1 MTFRQRLE
9 TLSLPIF
16 QRFRPVFVR
25 AYSAC
30 IFTKKLC
37 TFSVSSQIWLQI
49 LPISLAL
56 SHLLRHLFYTKI
68 TENGAR
74 PIFEESAVLIA
85 SAGITLTHWYPPG
98 GTYRWASQWIPHWW
112 ACPPWWLPGSRRPYS
127 AYEGHKKTLHC
138 NICQALIGFSQRH
151 YNISL
156 QGLWFTKFTY
166 PQLFINFHTTSL
178 LLPYSI
184 DTTLNQLSY
193 NFLSEIQTN
202 VPCH

>member
-1 MTFRQRLE
+1 MDVVTDLSQWPFCFGVPDEVKPRQHLHYMLPEPIKQRYW
-9 TLSLPIF
+9 SLCRKLLIGFIRAIKHPFIAPIAHN
-16 QRFRPVFVR
+16 QSPSNPVK
-25 AYSAC
+25 S
-30 IFTKKLC
+30 
-37 TFSVSSQIWLQI
+37 
-49 LPISLAL
+49 
-56 SHLLRHLFYTKI
+56 
-68 TENGAR
+68 
-74 PIFEESAVLIA
+74 
-85 SAGITLTHWYPPG
+85 TLTRWYPPG